1 MGILTTSLHPL
12 RTFSLLELSFFS
24 LTSETRKQK
33 AFTSPHSHHLRNTT
47 NQLNTSTQLLSK
59 MCTSTSST
67 LVNRN
72 GPGSAVSSKALQ
84 GRRSVS
90 SVMGTSVAVSRF
102 LVRSCRG

>member
-1 MGILTTSLHPL
+1 MG
-12 RTFSLLELSFFS
+12 S

-72 GPGSAVSSKALQ
+72 GPDSAASSKAKVALQ
-84 GRRSVS
+84 GRQSVS

-102 LVRSCRG
+102 LVRSCRGERDEGGENDIPGI